1 MSKPHKNKGKTGR
14 SHDPSAGVSQSNSSA
29 DDRLEVEGEVIEKLP
44 NNMYR
49 VKVEGHVVL
58 AYVSGKMKMNSIT
71 IAVGDKVRVE
81 LTPYDLQ
88 RGRIVFRSK

>member
-1 MSKPHKNKGKTGR
+1 MSNPHRNKGKTER
-14 SHDPSAGVSQSNSSA
+14 SSDSGATNNQSGNAS
-29 DDRLEVEGEVIEKLP
+29 DDRLEFEGEVIEKLP

-49 VKVEGHVVL
+49 VKVNEHVVL

>member
-1 MSKPHKNKGKTGR
+1 MSNPHRNKGKAER
-14 SHDPSAGVSQSNSSA
+14 SSDPSAGNAHSNTS
-29 DDRLEVEGEVIEKLP
+29 DDRLEFEGEVIEKLP

-49 VKVEGHVVL
+49 VKVNEHVVL